1 MKQIFL
7 AIKEAQYAP
16 VILLLFVAAIWM
28 LPSYQSPPEPKRYSI
43 SYTEQEW
50 GRKLNMLESAKEI
63 MRSSTLPGNVIANW
77 QDSLSLFQRDIQ
89 KQVGGQIAQD
99 TVKTKK

>member
-1 MKQIFL
+1 MNKTFLQISL
-7 AIKEAQYAP
+7 ALGIM
-16 VILLLFVAAIWM
+16 ILLSFQGKA
-28 LPSYQSPPEPKRYSI
+28 PEPKKYSI

-50 GRKLNMLESAKEI
+50 GMKLNMLESAKEI